1 MKNVLPLLLFFAFLT
16 ACCKEKAIPIPEI
29 ADPKRRV
36 LVEELTGVKCTQCPG
51 GARILI
57 ALQDSTFGK
66 ENLIVISNHSAGNFS
81 IPYSD
86 SKDDFRSSDAQTM
99 ADYIGSTL
107 GFPTASI
114 NRIVPANTQS
124 PFTLASKWAGLINA
138 EFSKD
143 FGLELFVNTQFNPTS
158 RQLDIEVLMDPTTQT
173 LAGENRLSVVIT
185 QDSIRDPQLD
195 NGVKI
200 KDYLHRHVL
209 RAAVTSPTGDV
220 IAEPLTVGILRK
232 RNYTFN
238 LPTKWEAKH
247 CSVVAF
253 VHHGGN
259 PDKDVLQATEVHVVK

>member
-1 MKNVLPLLLFFAFLT
+1 MKNILPLLLFFAFLA

-29 ADPKRRV
+29 AVPKRRV

-51 GARILI
+51 GARTLI
-57 ALQDSTFGK
+57 ALQDSIFGK
-66 ENLIVISNHSAGNFS
+66 ENLIVISIHAAGNFS
-81 IPYSD
+81 FPYSD
-86 SKDDFRSSDAQTM
+86 SKYDFRFPEAQVL

-107 GFPTASI
+107 GFPTAAI
-114 NRIVPANTQS
+114 NRIIPTNTQS
-124 PFTLASKWAGLINA
+124 PYTVASKWAGLINA

-143 FGLELFVNTQFNPTS
+143 FGLNLFVNTEFNPTS
-158 RQLDIEVLMDPTTQT
+158 RQLDIEVLMDPTTQI

-209 RAAVTSPTGDV
+209 RGTVTSPTGDV

-232 RNYTFN
+232 RTYTYT
-238 LPTKWEAKH
+238 LPAAWDAKH
-247 CSVVAF
+247 CSVIAF
-253 VHHGGN
+253 VHHGGTPN
-259 PDKDVLQATEVHVVK
+259 KEVLQTTEVHVIK

>member
-1 MKNVLPLLLFFAFLT
+1 MKNILPFLLFFACLA

-29 ADPKRRV
+29 AQPKRRV

-57 ALQDSTFGK
+57 ALQDSIFGK

-81 IPYSD
+81 FPYSD
-86 SKDDFRSSDAQTM
+86 SKYDFRSPEAQVM
-99 ADYIGSTL
+99 ADFVGTTL
-107 GFPTASI
+107 GFPTAAI
-114 NRIVPANTQS
+114 NRTIPTNTQS
-124 PFTLASKWAGLINA
+124 PYTIASKWAGLINA

-143 FGLELFVNTQFNPTS
+143 FGLNLFVNTEFDPTS

-209 RAAVTSPTGDV
+209 RGTVTSPTGDV

-232 RNYTFN
+232 RNFTYT
-238 LPTKWEAKH
+238 LPATWEAKH
-247 CSVVAF
+247 CSVIAF
-253 VHHGGN
+253 VHHGGVPN
-259 PDKDVLQATEVHVVK
+259 KEVLQATEVHVIE